1 MHRYGINIHW
11 DDIDKVYIAEVPELP
26 GCSAHGNTY
35 EKALNSVQE
44 AIQLWIDT
52 AIEIGRKIPKQR
64 ESTLRKNNRKISV
77 KETADHKVAATVTRG
92 YRDSRSVIHRTGHR
106 VKDKNK

>member
-11 DDIDKVYIAEVPELP
+11 DDTDKVYIAEVPELP

-35 EKALNSVQE
+35 EKALNSAQE

-52 AIEIGRKIPKQR
+52 AIEFGRKIPKQR
-64 ESTLRKNNRKISV
+64 EAKPRKTSRRISRMGTTAHTVGKKVSNRSK
-77 KETADHKVAATVTRG
+77 
-92 YRDSRSVIHRTGHR
+92 DSRSVAPRTSR

>member
-26 GCSAHGNTY
+26 GCSAHGDTY

-52 AIEIGRKIPKQR
+52 AIEFGRKIPKQR
-64 ESTLRKNNRKISV
+64 ETEPR
-77 KETADHKVAATVTRG
+77 
-92 YRDSRSVIHRTGHR
+92 
-106 VKDKNK
+106 